1 MTSGA
6 AAIILAMFA
15 IGSEQ
20 PVLPRGNC
28 PVGECPFGQVADRP
42 VTAPRSQE
50 APGQEQSP
58 PAPSAQSERSSTD
71 EDDMSFQPAQ
81 PDFTLVN
88 LPTTLRLPRYKMAF
102 RVTHRFTRP
111 LGQGDFTDSLSDL
124 FGLDS
129 GAQIGLE
136 FRFAPIRG
144 GQLAFY
150 RTNDKT
156 IEFLGQYD
164 LWQAGEGRPIGIAA
178 LATIEG
184 TNNFQDIYSPSLAVS
199 VSATLAD
206 ALALYAVPTWV
217 GNTNVLPA
225 EEVEDDNTFMLGVGA
240 RVRVRRGLYLVAEA
254 WPRLAGFK
262 GGDTAPGGVGEGNLL
277 ASFAIEKQAG
287 GHVFQLNFSNAW
299 ATTPANIARG
309 AAPGQTDWYLG
320 FNISRKFF

>member
-1 MTSGA
+1 MTNA
-6 AAIILAMFA
+6 AVLALLAILTTVP
-15 IGSEQ
+15 G
-20 PVLPRGNC
+20 LR
-28 PVGECPFGQVADRP
+28 
-42 VTAPRSQE
+42 E
-50 APGQEQSP
+50 APGQGQEASPPSP
-58 PAPSAQSERSSTD
+58 PAQSDASSTD
-71 EDDMSFQPAQ
+71 EDDMSFQRAQ

-88 LPTTLRLPRYKMAF
+88 LPTTLRLPRYKSAF

-111 LGQGDFTDSLSDL
+111 LGQGTFADSLEDL

-144 GQLAFY
+144 GQLGIH

-156 IEFLGQYD
+156 IEFFGQYHVWQGPED
-164 LWQAGEGRPIGIAA
+164 LPIGVAA

-184 TNNFQDIYSPSLAVS
+184 MDNFKAVYSPSLGASVS
-199 VSATLAD
+199 VTLRDTLA
-206 ALALYAVPTWV
+206 LHAVPMWV
-217 GNTNVLPA
+217 GNTNPFDADV
-225 EEVEDDNTFMLGVGA
+225 VEDDNTVMVGVGA
-240 RVRVRRGLYLVAEA
+240 RLRVRRGLYLVGEA

-262 GGDTAPGGVGEGNLL
+262 GGDPTGLTAVGEGKTLG
-277 ASFAIEKQAG
+277 SFGIELQAG
-287 GHVFQLNFSNAW
+287 GHLFQINFSNAW